1 MNINHS
7 KSMTTLTITLPD
19 DKIDVIT
26 AISTIIK
33 NAGGSINIDDDSLTP
48 AEFTLLQEAYKEAL
62 MIKDGLKTGMPATEL
77 WND

>member
-33 NAGGSINIDDDSLTP
+33 NAGGSINIDDDSYIQTKGDTEGTQQSKRLTI
-48 AEFTLLQEAYKEAL
+48 ANSYCL
-62 MIKDGLKTGMPATEL
+62 IS
-77 WND
+77 